1 MKKILYLIT
10 LLVTVT
16 ITLKAQTA
24 DEKAVAEAGKQ
35 LNQGLI
41 TRNIKLLEN
50 LTAPELS
57 YGHSNG
63 NIENRT
69 AFLKAVSA
77 GNVRYVSINASKQ
90 TIQVTGDNAI
100 TRHVQDL
107 KLVKDGKPTD
117 LIIGNLL
124 VWHKYNGK
132 WKLVAKQGFKL

>member
-77 GNVRYVSINASKQ
+77 GNVRYLSINASKQ

-100 TRHVQDL
+100 TRHIQ
-107 KLVKDGKPTD
+107 
-117 LIIGNLL
+117 
-124 VWHKYNGK
+124 
-132 WKLVAKQGFKL
+132 